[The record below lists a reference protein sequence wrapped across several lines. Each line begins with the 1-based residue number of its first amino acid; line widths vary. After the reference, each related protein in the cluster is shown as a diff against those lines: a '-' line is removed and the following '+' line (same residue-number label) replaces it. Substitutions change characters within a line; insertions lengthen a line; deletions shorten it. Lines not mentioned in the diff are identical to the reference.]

1 MRTSLIALTAG
12 AALAVSVTAAP
23 NPAYADG
30 GDLAAGLIG
39 GLALGAIVGTAVAPR
54 PYYAPPPPAPVYVAP
69 APVYMEAPRCY
80 WTHGR
85 AMWDGYRWVRPRV
98 QVCD

>member
-1 MRTSLIALTAG
+1 MKTSLMALAAG
-12 AALAVSVTAAP
+12 AALTVSMTAAP
-23 NPAYADG
+23 NDAYADG

-39 GLALGAIVGTAVAPR
+39 GLAIGAIVGTAIAPR
-54 PYYAPPPPAPVYVAP
+54 PYYAPPPPPVYVAP

-85 AMWDGYRWVRPRV
+85 ALWDGYRWVRPRV